1 MSFKSS
7 QVNCLLHQWH
17 LESYLD
23 CARTRPRTLLGALA
37 RSRTS
42 RSPAPAPHI
51 LATTHG
57 TWHTSGSE
65 GRERSHANHMGESRG
80 TSTNVH
86 RPRVASRRPALPAS
100 LSVLRL
106 RALLSIISLC
116 NMFSP
121 CTRRVAGR
129 RASRPASPGSS
140 ALRRLLILEETEKL
154 GVQSAAV
161 NGCRLTIQN
170 RPRRKRS
177 TSIVHRRSRE
187 HPVTPVPDGQ
197 PDPMQHTFG
206 SS

>member
-1 MSFKSS
+1 MCSAGVDGFCSVSEKREARPLAASYGRHGTCS
-7 QVNCLLHQWH
+7 QVKSIVCCINGIWRAT
-17 LESYLD
+17 ST
-23 CARTRPRTLLGALA
+23 ARAPDRGRFWALA

-106 RALLSIISLC
+106 RALLSINSLTC
-116 NMFSP
+116 SHLVP
-121 CTRRVAGR
+121 GEWPGGGRRGR
-129 RASRPASPGSS
+129 RARALPHSAGS
-140 ALRRLLILEETEKL
+140 
-154 GVQSAAV
+154 
-161 NGCRLTIQN
+161 
-170 RPRRKRS
+170 
-177 TSIVHRRSRE
+177 
-187 HPVTPVPDGQ
+187 
-197 PDPMQHTFG
+197 
-206 SS
+206 